1 MRLLIVEDD
10 PKLALSLQRG
20 LMEKGYAVDLASNGI
35 DGLEFAVSTQYDVI
49 ILDVMLPQ
57 KDGFR
62 VLADLRRK
70 KIKAPVLILTA
81 LSTVDNKI
89 RGLDLGADDY
99 LPKPF
104 DFKELEARLRA
115 LLRRPSVEPL
125 SVLKLADLEMDMTS
139 RKVRRSGKTIELS
152 AKEFSLLEYLLRKK
166 DVVVTKAMIQN
177 HVWNFDYEG
186 GTNLVEVYI
195 NYLRNKIDQGFKL
208 KLIHTIRG
216 TGYVL
221 KDEE

>member
-1 MRLLIVEDD
+1 MRILVVEDD
-10 PKLALSLQRG
+10 PKLAQLLQRG
-20 LMEKGYAVDLASNGI
+20 LKEKGYAVDLASNG
-35 DGLEFAVSTQYDVI
+35 DEGLDFALATQYDAI

-57 KDGFR
+57 KDGFQ
-62 VLADLRRK
+62 VLSQLRRK
-70 KIKAPVLILTA
+70 NIKTPILVLTA
-81 LSTVDNKI
+81 LSGVDKKI
-89 RGLDLGADDY
+89 QGLDLGADDY

-115 LLRRPSVEPL
+115 LLRRPAVEPQSL
-125 SVLKLADLEMDMTS
+125 LKLGDLEMDVT
-139 RKVRRSGKTIELS
+139 RHEVRRGRKIIELS

-166 DVVVTKAMIQN
+166 GVVVTRAMIQN

-195 NYLRNKIDQGFKL
+195 NYLRRKIDENFSP

-216 TGYVL
+216 SGYVL
-221 KDEE
+221 KEGG

>member
-10 PKLALSLQRG
+10 PKLAQSLQRG
-20 LMEKGYAVDLASNGI
+20 LKEKGYAADLASNGA
-35 DGLEFAVSTQYDVI
+35 DGLDFAVSTPYDAI

-57 KDGFR
+57 KDGFQ
-62 VLADLRRK
+62 VLAELRRR
-70 KIKAPVLILTA
+70 KIKTPVLVLTA

-89 RGLDLGADDY
+89 KGLDLGADDY

-115 LLRRPSVEPL
+115 LLRRPSVEPQ

-139 RKVRRSGKTIELS
+139 RKVRRGGKTVDLS

-166 DVVVTKAMIQN
+166 DIVVTKAMIQN

-195 NYLRNKIDQGFKL
+195 NYLRHKIDEGFKR

-216 TGYVL
+216 MGYVL